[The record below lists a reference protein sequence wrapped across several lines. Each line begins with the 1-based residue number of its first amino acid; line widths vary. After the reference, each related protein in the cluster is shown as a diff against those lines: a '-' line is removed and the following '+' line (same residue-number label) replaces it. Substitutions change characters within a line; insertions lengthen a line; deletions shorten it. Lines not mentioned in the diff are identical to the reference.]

1 MTIVRVA
8 VTGSSGLIGSA
19 LCRALSARGHAV
31 RRVVRRTAQSGEIRW
46 DPAAGTIEAGAFT
59 VIDAVVHLAGAGIGD
74 RRWTPAR
81 KEELVDSRVQGT
93 ALLARTIASVEPA
106 PSVLVSASAV
116 GIYGN
121 RGDEVLTESS
131 AVGSDF
137 LADLCQQWEAATGPA
152 AEAGAR
158 VVHLRSGIV
167 LSPHGGALGRQL
179 PLFRMG
185 LGGRLG
191 NGRQWTSW
199 ISIDDEVRAIL
210 FALERETLA
219 GPVNATAPAP
229 VTNAEYSAALGRALH
244 RPAVLAVP
252 PVALR
257 AVLGPQLVDEALLA
271 SQRVVPAALS
281 AAGFSFDH
289 PEVGE
294 ALRALLRA
302 SPT

>member
-1 MTIVRVA
+1 MRVA

-19 LCRALSARGHAV
+19 LCRALSARGHTV
-31 RRVVRRTAQSGEIRW
+31 RRVVRRTAQTGEIRW
-46 DPAAGTIEAGAFT
+46 DPATGTIEAGAFT

-81 KEELVDSRVQGT
+81 KEELVSSRVQGT
-93 ALLARTIASVEPA
+93 ALLARTIAAVEPA

-116 GIYGN
+116 GIYGD

-131 AVGSDF
+131 ALGSDF
-137 LADLCQQWEAATGPA
+137 LADLCQQWEAGTGPA
-152 AEAGAR
+152 AEAGVR

-167 LSPHGGALGRQL
+167 LSPHGGVLGRQL

-257 AVLGPQLVDEALLA
+257 AVLGSQLVDEALLA
-271 SQRVVPAALS
+271 SQRVEPAALS
-281 AAGFSFDH
+281 AAGFTFDH

-302 SPT
+302 PA